1 MPRELSKFPVFL
13 IRTTQFSHIQS
24 FSGVMP
30 DILDI
35 SHLILKFLRVMN
47 EPSALAS
54 ADVDVND
61 DGSQMVL
68 SHHNLRFSGGS

>member
-1 MPRELSKFPVFL
+1 
-13 IRTTQFSHIQS
+13 
-24 FSGVMP
+24 MP

>member
-1 MPRELSKFPVFL
+1 
-13 IRTTQFSHIQS
+13 
-24 FSGVMP
+24 MP

-68 SHHNLRFSGGS
+68 SHRNLRFSGGS